1 MSSAGG
7 PRQDRFDYSIP
18 IITQDEF
25 YKTNFLKCYDQTER
39 HPGKTPVIN
48 SLRTLENGTGKFA
61 KIIESIE
68 KESDESDVI
77 RTYSSDFFVAHQKFY
92 CYTNQQLCA
101 DNMETM
107 SKLMPLIRRATR
119 QINYHAPS
127 SELVVYRG
135 MTLNNSQKA
144 FFTTGTVFRFPGFT
158 STSKSKDKAQ
168 LFGSNTLFEIRIY
181 AGCLQVRDIASISY
195 YPSEEEYLFSPYS
208 LFEVTAKNDNLIVL
222 KAIDNMSRAGMTN
235 CNAIPTNN

>member
-1 MSSAGG
+1 MSSTGG

-18 IITQDEF
+18 IITQNEF

-39 HPGKTPVIN
+39 HPDKASVIN
-48 SLRTLENGTGKFA
+48 SLRTLENGSNNFA
-61 KIIESIE
+61 KIIQSIE
-68 KESDESDVI
+68 NESGEHDVI

-92 CYTNQQLCA
+92 CYANQQLCG
-101 DNMETM
+101 DNMDTV

-127 SELVVYRG
+127 STLVVYRG
-135 MTLNNSQKA
+135 MTLSNSQKA
-144 FFTTGTVFRFPGFT
+144 FFTTGTIFRFPGFT
-158 STSKSKDKAQ
+158 STSKSKCKAQ
-168 LFGSNTLFEIRIY
+168 IFGSNTLFEIHIY

-208 LFEVTAKNDNLIVL
+208 LFEVTAKNDDLIVL
-222 KAIDNMSRAGMTN
+222 KAIDNMSKVDITN
-235 CNAIPTNN
+235 